1 MISRDEE
8 RTNMNGKTETWDR
21 TGIDRAMAILDEMFV
36 WADDGTDTGTVFMAL
51 NLYGDVEARVDRL
64 REAIKSIYAVT

>member
-8 RTNMNGKTETWDR
+8 RTNMNGKTETWDK

-36 WADDGTDTGTVFMAL
+36 CADDGTDTGTVFMAL

-64 REAIKSIYAVT
+64 RKSIKSIYTVT